1 MKQMAITWIEQAVD
15 SGARYHKAC
24 WAMGIDSRTLRRWR
38 QTDRP
43 LEDQRKHHAQLRHHP
58 QALTQDEKQAIIDVC
73 NSPPYQSLP
82 PSQIVPRLADQGVYL
97 ASESSFY
104 RVLKQHQQD
113 QRRGRAKP
121 PRKIPA
127 PTAWLA
133 DAPNK
138 VWSWDITY
146 LPSDI
151 LGKFLRLYMII
162 DIYSRAI
169 VGWEVHAQES
179 SDHAARLI
187 HRACS
192 LHGIKRHQLTLHSDN
207 GSPMKGATM
216 LATLQQ
222 LGIVPSFSRPS
233 VSDDNPY
240 SEAMFRT
247 LKYTPAYPAK
257 PFESIHQARTWVH
270 NFVTW
275 YNTQHRHSGIAF
287 VTPEQRHQGQ
297 DHQILQKR
305 KSVYEAAKRQMPNR
319 WKSRTTRQWQGNQA
333 VWLNP
338 KKERSH
344 PLKTMV

>member
-1 MKQMAITWIEQAVD
+1 
-15 SGARYHKAC
+15 
-24 WAMGIDSRTLRRWR
+24 
-38 QTDRP
+38 
-43 LEDQRKHHAQLRHHP
+43 
-58 QALTQDEKQAIIDVC
+58 
-73 NSPPYQSLP
+73 
-82 PSQIVPRLADQGVYL
+82 L

-113 QRRGRAKP
+113 QRRGREKP

-192 LHGIKRHQLTLHSDN
+192 LHGIKRHQLTLHPDN

-247 LKYTPAYPAK
+247 LKYTPAYPTK

-270 NFVTW
+270 KFVTW

-338 KKERSH
+338 KKDRGQ